1 MQIIKSDNVY
11 KLSTERW
18 EEYIT
23 LMGLF
28 EKQVKN
34 QIKNLEKRL
43 NKNIPLDDNWRLIK
57 VGGELIE
64 LAYTGA

>member
-11 KLSTERW
+11 KLSTEKW

-43 NKNIPLDDNWRLIK
+43 NKNIPLDDNWKLIK